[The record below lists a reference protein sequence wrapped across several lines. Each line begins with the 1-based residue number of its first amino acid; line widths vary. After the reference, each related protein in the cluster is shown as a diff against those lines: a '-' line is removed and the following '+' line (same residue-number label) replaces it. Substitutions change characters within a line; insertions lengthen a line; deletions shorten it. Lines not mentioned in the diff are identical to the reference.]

1 MQLFR
6 DIEIGSIKRFRL
18 LCSTN
23 QYVRNSSQ
31 HQHHQQQ
38 REHNRSPTGSVTSS
52 ISRVDAVMSE
62 VG

>member
-23 QYVRNSSQ
+23 HNNVRSGSSIN
-31 HQHHQQQ
+31 QQ
-38 REHNRSPTGSVTSS
+38 NRNNNSPTGSITSS
-52 ISRVDAVMSE
+52 ISRIDAVMSE